1 MSFRIPVPHTLVLL
15 FLIMILAW
23 LLTLILPA
31 GAFTTVKTDTG
42 SELVVPGSYQAA
54 ETNKWLSPLVLL
66 TSIPQGLGKAQ
77 DVIFFVLLIGGVIA
91 ILRKSQ
97 AIEAA
102 IGLVLKHFSQHFS
115 GLLLAGMFVFC
126 VFSSTFGMAEEYL
139 AFVGILISLCLA
151 LRLDPVT
158 AVGIMVVGYGV
169 GYGCAI
175 INPFTVIV
183 AQQVAEL
190 ETGSGWLFRLLIT
203 VPFFL
208 IGYHHLWSYAT
219 KIRRLPSLSLVQDWQ
234 SHLLNANSSDLSY
247 PPMTTAH
254 RLILLAMIPLIGLL
268 FYGVMYWGWY
278 LTELSALFLGFGIL
292 VAVLAR
298 LSWNEIGDS
307 FIEGASQLTGTAIL
321 IGFARAI
328 TVILEQGEV
337 LHTIVNGLANL
348 IAPLP
353 AELSAVGMLG
363 IQYLMNFFIPSG
375 SGQAYVTMPVM
386 APLGDLVGVQRQVAV
401 LAFQFG
407 DGFTNMI
414 VPTNAVL
421 MGILGLAGISYGQW
435 FRFIFPL
442 ILKFFILGSLILI
455 LAVRIN
461 WQ

>member
-1 MSFRIPVPHTLVLL
+1 MNFRIPVPHTLVLL

-23 LLTLILPA
+23 VLTLVLPA
-31 GAFTTVKTDTG
+31 GSFTTIRTESG
-42 SELVVPGSYQAA
+42 SELVVPGSYRAA
-54 ETNKWLSPLVLL
+54 EQNKWLSPLVLL
-66 TSIPQGLGKAQ
+66 TSIPLGLAKAQ

-91 ILRKSQ
+91 ILRKSL

-102 IGLVLKHFSQHFS
+102 IGLVLKHFSQHLS

-126 VFSSTFGMAEEYL
+126 LFSSTFGMAEEYL
-139 AFVGILISLCLA
+139 AFVGILVSLCLA
-151 LRLDPVT
+151 MRLDAIT
-158 AVGIMVVGYGV
+158 AVGIMVVGYGI

-190 ETGSGWLFRLLIT
+190 ETGSGWLFRLLMT

-208 IGYHHLWSYAT
+208 MGYHHIWSYAR
-219 KIRRLPSLSLVQDWQ
+219 KIRLQPGLSLDKNWQ
-234 SHLLNANSSDLSY
+234 PDLASSNSADLNY
-247 PPMTTAH
+247 PPMTNAH
-254 RLILLAMIPLIGLL
+254 RLILLSMVLLIGLL
-268 FYGVMYWGWY
+268 FYGVMVWGWY
-278 LTELSALFLGFGIL
+278 LTELSALFLGFGIF

-298 LSWNEIGDS
+298 LSLNETGDS

-337 LHTIVNGLANL
+337 MHTIVNGLANL

-353 AELSAVGMLG
+353 AEWSAVGMLG

-435 FRFIFPL
+435 FRFIAPL
-442 ILKFFILGSLILI
+442 ILKFFLLGSLILI